1 MYVCM
6 YVHVLVHY
14 MYVMHTVHVLLVHY
28 VCITCTVHVHV
39 CMYVHVCIVY
49 NMYSGTSQ
57 AQNTHHCL
65 FLDQYFLKKK
75 SETSSEDNSARVV
88 CLDGSLSAPRSRTW
102 RTCFYLS
109 LVISQPEPNI

>member
-1 MYVCM
+1 M
-6 YVHVLVHY
+6 Y
-14 MYVMHTVHVLLVHY
+14 MY
-28 VCITCTVHVHV
+28 
-39 CMYVHVCIVY
+39 MY
-49 NMYSGTSQ
+49 YSGTSQ
-57 AQNTHHCL
+57 ARNTLVWL

-109 LVISQPEPNI
+109 LVISQPEQNIRAWGKKFIKLEVHAEV